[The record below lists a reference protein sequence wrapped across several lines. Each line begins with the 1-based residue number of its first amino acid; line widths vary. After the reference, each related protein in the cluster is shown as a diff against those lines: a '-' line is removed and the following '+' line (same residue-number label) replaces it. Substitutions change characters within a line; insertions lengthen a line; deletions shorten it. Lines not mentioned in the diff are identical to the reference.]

1 MPINES
7 IKENYLVH
15 ENPMPLGVGV
25 SDYRH
30 MLGNISDELVEK
42 SKNHVSDY
50 DVIKHIRAIM
60 SKINIQ
66 MTEL

>member
-1 MPINES
+1 MNEFELWNMLRT
-7 IKENYLVH
+7 KEDKTNIEKLLLH
-15 ENPMPLGVGV
+15 
-25 SDYRH
+25 YRH

-50 DVIKHIRAIM
+50 DAIKHIRAIM
-60 SKINIQ
+60 LRINIP